1 MFDPEYAEDDGEV
14 LAECMFTS
22 DFEDEKLKRAYM
34 SNGNDE
40 ECERIL
46 QLCSI
51 ALLALSIYSSCLNK
65 SSDTSL
71 DKSYGKSDSTE
82 IYHTIVSDDS
92 LVTAIWHDTGEGGT
106 APDIDCVVKFKSED
120 GKLHEEH
127 RPLLQLAHPNDDY
140 SHHEV
145 QKIVSLDDEYGS
157 RSYIFFLSAKVGSN
171 EYVHDI
177 VAFEI
182 SGDSLRYLYNY
193 KID

>member
-1 MFDPEYAEDDGEV
+1 MRNGKRMF
-14 LAECMFTS
+14 
-22 DFEDEKLKRAYM
+22 
-34 SNGNDE
+34 
-40 ECERIL
+40 

-51 ALLALSIYSSCLNK
+51 ALLALSICSSCLNK

-106 APDIDCVVKFKSED
+106 APDIDCVVKFKSAD

-127 RPLLQLAHPNDDY
+127 RPLLRLAHPNDDY

-145 QKIVSLDDEYGS
+145 QKIVSLDDEYGR
-157 RSYIFFLSAKVGSN
+157 RSYMFFLTAKVGSN
-171 EYVHDI
+171 EYARDI
-177 VAFEI
+177 VAFERV
-182 SGDSLRYLYNY
+182 GDSLLPVYNY
-193 KID
+193 TIK

>member
-1 MFDPEYAEDDGEV
+1 MKTVVAVIVAF
-14 LAECMFTS
+14 LM
-22 DFEDEKLKRAYM
+22 
-34 SNGNDE
+34 
-40 ECERIL
+40 
-46 QLCSI
+46 
-51 ALLALSIYSSCLNK
+51 LLASCQHK
-65 SSDTSL
+65 SQNTSL
-71 DKSYGKSDSTE
+71 DKSTDKSDSIET
-82 IYHTIVSDDS
+82 YHSIVSDDS

-106 APDIDCVVKFKSED
+106 APEIDCVVKFKSSD

-127 RPLLQLAHPNDDY
+127 RPLLQLAHPKDDY

-145 QKIVSLDDEYGS
+145 QKIISLDDEYGP

-171 EYVHDI
+171 EYAHDI

>member
-1 MFDPEYAEDDGEV
+1 M
-14 LAECMFTS
+14 
-22 DFEDEKLKRAYM
+22 R
-34 SNGNDE
+34 NGK
-40 ECERIL
+40 RIL

-51 ALLALSIYSSCLNK
+51 ALLALSICSSCLNK

-145 QKIVSLDDEYGS
+145 QKIVSLMS
-157 RSYIFFLSAKVGSN
+157 VSAPSSPQFLRIIFFCRLVVFFFTNLLQNSFAHPPYGIRGKLEATRLVELMAGT
-171 EYVHDI
+171 
-177 VAFEI
+177 
-182 SGDSLRYLYNY
+182 
-193 KID
+193 

>member
-1 MFDPEYAEDDGEV
+1 MRNGKRMF
-14 LAECMFTS
+14 
-22 DFEDEKLKRAYM
+22 
-34 SNGNDE
+34 
-40 ECERIL
+40 

-51 ALLALSIYSSCLNK
+51 ALLALSICSSCLNK

-71 DKSYGKSDSTE
+71 DKRSSKSDSTE

-106 APDIDCVVKFKSED
+106 APDIDCVVKFKSAD
-120 GKLHEEH
+120 GKQHKEH
-127 RPLLQLAHPNDDY
+127 RPLLRLAHPDDDY

-145 QKIVSLDDEYGS
+145 QKIVSLDDEYGN
-157 RSYIFFLSAKVGSN
+157 RSYVFFLTAKVGSN
-171 EYVHDI
+171 EYAHDI

-182 SGDSLRYLYNY
+182 VGDSLRPLYNF

>member
-1 MFDPEYAEDDGEV
+1 MRNV
-14 LAECMFTS
+14 
-22 DFEDEKLKRAYM
+22 KR
-34 SNGNDE
+34 
-40 ECERIL
+40 RL

-51 ALLALSIYSSCLNK
+51 ALLALSICSSCSNK

-71 DKSYGKSDSTE
+71 DKSSSESDSIET
-82 IYHTIVSDDS
+82 YHTIVSDDS

-120 GKLHEEH
+120 GEQHEEH
-127 RPLLQLAHPNDDY
+127 RSLLRLAHPTDDY

-145 QKIVSLDDEYGS
+145 QKIVSLDDEYGN
-157 RSYIFFLSAKVGSN
+157 RSYVFFLSAKVGSN
-171 EYVHDI
+171 EYARDI

-182 SGDSLRYLYNY
+182 AGDSLRPLYNF

>member
-1 MFDPEYAEDDGEV
+1 MRNGKRMF
-14 LAECMFTS
+14 
-22 DFEDEKLKRAYM
+22 
-34 SNGNDE
+34 
-40 ECERIL
+40 

-51 ALLALSIYSSCLNK
+51 ALLALSICSSCLDK

-71 DKSYGKSDSTE
+71 DKSYGKSNSTE

-106 APDIDCVVKFKSED
+106 APDIDCVVKFKSAD
-120 GKLHEEH
+120 GKQHKEH
-127 RPLLQLAHPNDDY
+127 RPLLRLAHPDDDY

-145 QKIVSLDDEYGS
+145 QKIVSLDDEYGN
-157 RSYIFFLSAKVGSN
+157 RSYVFFLTAKVGSN
-171 EYVHDI
+171 EYAHDI

-182 SGDSLRYLYNY
+182 VGDSLRPLYNF

>member
-1 MFDPEYAEDDGEV
+1 
-14 LAECMFTS
+14 
-22 DFEDEKLKRAYM
+22 M
-34 SNGNDE
+34 SNMKAIFQF
-40 ECERIL
+40 CT
-46 QLCSI
+46 I
-51 ALLALSIYSSCLNK
+51 ALLVMVTCSSCQNK
-65 SSDTSL
+65 SHDASFE
-71 DKSYGKSDSTE
+71 KSTDKSDSIET
-82 IYHTIVSDDS
+82 YHSIVSDDS

-106 APDIDCVVKFKSED
+106 APDIDCVVKFKSSD

-127 RPLLQLAHPNDDY
+127 RPLLQLAHPKDDY

-145 QKIVSLDDEYGS
+145 QKIISLDDEYGP

-171 EYVHDI
+171 EYAHDI